1 MCVCVGA
8 GVFVGTRLFGRV
20 FFRGG
25 DRLIDVLHWS
35 GIVYATRV
43 CNCRYRRE
51 RERGGGGSATLRL
64 ISLMF
69 ACQCDRMCVCV
80 RVRAHSLSEFISGWC
95 AKRVIG

>member
-51 RERGGGGSATLRL
+51 RERRRR
-64 ISLMF
+64 ISDAAFDLS
-69 ACQCDRMCVCV
+69 DV
-80 RVRAHSLSEFISGWC
+80 RVSVR
-95 AKRVIG
+95 